1 MFDYSKMFD
10 LSGRRALVIGG
21 ASGIGQA
28 SALGL
33 AAHGAEVVVADV
45 NVALA
50 EETVDEIKKSGG
62 KAAAMKI
69 DMRDKANI
77 EAAAQSL
84 GALDALVVTPSI
96 NVRKPL
102 LDLTDEEFD
111 RVVDLNLKGVFRVL
125 RAFAP
130 PMAARGKGS
139 IVAFSS
145 VRAQVVEPGQ
155 GVYAATKAGTLQMI
169 RALAAELGTS
179 GRAPQRRRAGRGR
192 DAADQADHRERGLV
206 SRLRRQIDAEALG
219 QTRPRWPARWCSF
232 APTQVPTSPALI
244 CWSTAVG
251 RLRMVAS
258 LRRCRK
264 RQGEGQ
270 GPRDLSSRAQR
281 SDPAARAGRR
291 RRRHPADLV
300 RDRQTTLGDAQR
312 QGAANRCPLR
322 AHARTR
328 FAGLPLRAR

>member
-1 MFDYSKMFD
+1 MFDYAKMFD

-21 ASGIGQA
+21 GSGIGRA

-33 AAHGAEVVVADV
+33 AAHSAEVVVADLD
-45 NVALA
+45 VALA
-50 EETVDEIKKSGG
+50 EETVQAIKKGGG

-77 EAAAQSL
+77 EAAAQEL

-130 PMAARGKGS
+130 AMAARGKGS

-169 RALAAELGTS
+169 RALAAELGPS
-179 GRAPQRRRAGRGR
+179 GVRLNAVAPGVVETPLTKPIIENEAWYRAYADKSMLKRWAAPAEMAGAVVFLCSDASSYVTGSYLLV
-192 DAADQADHRERGLV
+192 DGGWTAAD
-206 SRLRRQIDAEALG
+206 
-219 QTRPRWPARWCSF
+219 
-232 APTQVPTSPALI
+232 
-244 CWSTAVG
+244 G
-251 RLRMVAS
+251 RFTPPLPN
-258 LRRCRK
+258 K
-264 RQGEGQ
+264 
-270 GPRDLSSRAQR
+270 
-281 SDPAARAGRR
+281 AG
-291 RRRHPADLV
+291 
-300 RDRQTTLGDAQR
+300 
-312 QGAANRCPLR
+312 
-322 AHARTR
+322 
-328 FAGLPLRAR
+328 

>member
-33 AAHGAEVVVADV
+33 AAHGAHVVVADL
-45 NVALA
+45 NAALA
-50 EETVDEIKKSGG
+50 EETVQAIKAEGG
-62 KAAAMKI
+62 AAEALTI
-69 DMRDKANI
+69 DMRDKASI
-77 EAAAQSL
+77 EAAAQKL

-130 PMAARGKGS
+130 AMAARGKGS

-179 GRAPQRRRAGRGR
+179 GVRLNAVAPGVVETPLTKQIIENETWYRAYADKSMLKRWASPAEMAGAVVFLCSDASSYVTGSYLLVDGGWTAADGRFTPPLPKRAG
-192 DAADQADHRERGLV
+192 
-206 SRLRRQIDAEALG
+206 
-219 QTRPRWPARWCSF
+219 
-232 APTQVPTSPALI
+232 
-244 CWSTAVG
+244 
-251 RLRMVAS
+251 
-258 LRRCRK
+258 
-264 RQGEGQ
+264 
-270 GPRDLSSRAQR
+270 
-281 SDPAARAGRR
+281 
-291 RRRHPADLV
+291 
-300 RDRQTTLGDAQR
+300 
-312 QGAANRCPLR
+312 
-322 AHARTR
+322 
-328 FAGLPLRAR
+328 